1 MIKVITGQNAVGKTL
16 YLNKMF
22 EDLLADNKKVSY
34 NLDKSMRYRK
44 YDYSSSAIERLSSN
58 LQLVD
63 IDENGNIKELV
74 KNLSVSFISQ
84 IKMLLLD
91 VEYILL
97 DEPEMGLS
105 SVENDNLIA
114 ALWSIRD
121 IREIVIVSHNSDY
134 CNLDKLYNVSGNG
147 LSEITYENINCI

>member
-1 MIKVITGQNAVGKTL
+1 
-16 YLNKMF
+16 
-22 EDLLADNKKVSY
+22 
-34 NLDKSMRYRK
+34 
-44 YDYSSSAIERLSSN
+44 
-58 LQLVD
+58 LVD

-105 SVENDNLIA
+105 SAENDNLIA

>member
-16 YLNKMF
+16 YLNKVF
-22 EDLLADNKKVSY
+22 EDLLA
-34 NLDKSMRYRK
+34 
-44 YDYSSSAIERLSSN
+44 
-58 LQLVD
+58 
-63 IDENGNIKELV
+63 LV

-147 LSEITYENINCI
+147 LSEITYENINCIIESYK